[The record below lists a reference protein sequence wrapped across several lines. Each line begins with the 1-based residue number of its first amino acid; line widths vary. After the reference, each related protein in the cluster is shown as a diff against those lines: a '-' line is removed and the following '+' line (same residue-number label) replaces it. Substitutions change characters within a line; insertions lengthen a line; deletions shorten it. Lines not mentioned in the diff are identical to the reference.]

1 MGKGTKPRRQIV
13 RRKAIAVATTRSKKR
28 VSPGQKM
35 ASLKKRHKTAVR
47 QEIEIPV
54 KYVLD
59 LQELKTAKTTRGAV
73 AVSRYSVK
81 IVISKEH
88 RNLLKEECNLDK
100 YGDFPN
106 VILLT
111 EVPNLVPYPRMHLKQ
126 CSYAKTKR
134 SGRGGQYGE
143 GFVVVELAV
152 WDWNGYGDLMLDNPM
167 PELRMWK

>member
-1 MGKGTKPRRQIV
+1 
-13 RRKAIAVATTRSKKR
+13 
-28 VSPGQKM
+28 M
-35 ASLKKRHKTAVR
+35 ASLKKRYKTAVR
-47 QEIEIPV
+47 HEIKIPV

-73 AVSRYSVK
+73 TVSRYSVK

-88 RNLLKEECNLDK
+88 RNLLKEECNLDA

-111 EVPNLVPYPRMHLKQ
+111 EVPNFVPYRRMYLKQ

-134 SGRGGQYGE
+134 SGRGGKYGE

-152 WDWNGYGDLMLDNPM
+152 WDWNGYGGLTLDNPM